1 MERISR
7 ILCANRS
14 QIKSGSVIPERAYT
28 CKKIAEDLA
37 PTTAASQII
46 IFPRLLL
53 LTVFCRT
60 DLIDP
65 WSKCGL
71 ITSEGYA

>member
-1 MERISR
+1 MERVGRFLSD
-7 ILCANRS
+7 NRS
-14 QIKSGSVIPERAYT
+14 QIGSRSVIPERAYT